1 MKKFL
6 IYIIGIG
13 CFLSPFRML
22 GQKRLEI
29 SNETC
34 RQMAR
39 ESNKSLQVADNN
51 RLNAEIEKQ
60 LAKSNF
66 LPNVSGMA
74 GAFYTPKEYTIQEGV
89 NLSMKGVYLAG
100 ISVTQPIYT
109 GGKIRAGYQSA
120 RIGAE
125 MSQLNQ
131 QKETADVVA
140 DADEAYWLYVSVCQK
155 VKLLED
161 YQRQMDEL
169 LQQTQ
174 VGVDVEMATRNDL
187 LTIESEKSQIEYQ
200 LKRAQTGKEL
210 ARLALCQ
217 KIGVP
222 FDTKVVPTDTAI
234 VVEQLCPAVLDTDFS
249 SRPELKLLEKDIQLK
264 EQHIKLS
271 RADYLPSIG
280 FSAGYTY
287 YGGFKMGGVGNSD
300 GIGTLML
307 SASIPIYHFGE
318 NYKKVKKA
326 KVEATNS
333 RLLFEHNKE
342 LMAIE
347 VEQQKRSLLDAYQLI
362 ETAEKAFAQAEEALR
377 ITRLNYQE
385 QMKTLV
391 DLLDAQT
398 RWQEAYSHLIEAQTN
413 YKIQETAYLK
423 SLGRLS

>member
-13 CFLSPFRML
+13 CFLSPFRMR
-22 GQKRLEI
+22 GQERLEI
-29 SNETC
+29 SNEVC
-34 RQMAR
+34 RRMAC
-39 ESNKSLQVADNN
+39 ESNKSLQAAGNDL
-51 RLNAEIEKQ
+51 LNAEIEKQ
-60 LAKSNF
+60 LARSNF
-66 LPNVSGMA
+66 LPDVSGMA
-74 GAFYTPKEYTIQEGV
+74 GVFYSPKEYTIQEGM

-100 ISVTQPIYT
+100 ISVSQPIYT

-120 RIGAE
+120 RINAE
-125 MSQLNQ
+125 KSQLNQ
-131 QKETADVVA
+131 QKETADVLA
-140 DADEAYWLYVSVCQK
+140 DADEAYWMYVSVCQK

-161 YQRQMDEL
+161 NKRQMEEL

-174 VGVDVEMATRNDL
+174 VSVDVKMATRNDL
-187 LTIESEKSQIEYQ
+187 LTIESEKSQVEYQ
-200 LKRAQTGKEL
+200 LKRALTGKEL

-222 FDTKVVPTDTAI
+222 FDTDVVPTDTVI
-234 VVEQLCPAVLDTDFS
+234 VVEQLTPAILDSDFS
-249 SRPELKLLEKDIQLK
+249 SRPDLKLMEQDVLQK
-264 EQHIKLS
+264 EQNIKIS
-271 RADYLPSIG
+271 RADYLPTVG
-280 FSAGYTY
+280 FSAGYSY
-287 YGGFKMGGVGNSD
+287 YGGFKVGDMTNSD
-300 GIGTLML
+300 GTGTLML

-318 NYKKVKKA
+318 NYKKIKKA

-333 RLLFEHNKE
+333 RLLLEHNKE

-347 VEQQKRSLLDAYQLI
+347 VEQQKRSLIDAYQLI
-362 ETAEKAFAQAEEALR
+362 ETAQKAFEQAKEALR
-377 ITRLNYQE
+377 ITRLSYQT

-398 RWQEAYSHLIEAQTN
+398 RWQDAYSHLIEAQTN